1 MLLFYY
7 LSSEWK
13 RPEVLEQQFN
23 NSTMYIQLQYLLLE
37 FLTYF
42 LRKNTFFWKSTARS
56 KANNSVTLQTKK
68 ALLVKSSILREIK
81 TSFSPKVIQNTA
93 YSWNCCD
100 SFSSFN
106 NFSCYFT
113 TWIRKAQK
121 SVFSDA
127 LMKTTCFTY
136 YAKHIKTCVR
146 LIHFYIYMC
155 SFHEGYLSQAM

>member
-23 NSTMYIQLQYLLLE
+23 NSTMYIQLKYLLLE

-81 TSFSPKVIQNTA
+81 TSFSPKLIRIQLTFETA
-93 YSWNCCD
+93 VTPSPVSTTSPAISLPEWEKHKSFCC
-100 SFSSFN
+100 
-106 NFSCYFT
+106 
-113 TWIRKAQK
+113 
-121 SVFSDA
+121 DA

-136 YAKHIKTCVR
+136 YAKHIKTCLR
-146 LIHFYIYMC
+146 LIHMYMWPGEVNGTRGKI
-155 SFHEGYLSQAM
+155 STK